1 MISTNATNCI
11 DNDHHI
17 HHRTH
22 HTATAGSQT
31 CGISSG
37 VSNNRRNM
45 SNTNVC
51 GVRCRSLLGYQ
62 PHLQLINDVNIMGS
76 NNCGDTGASGG
87 RYSPHPNEMFL
98 QHHGKLSIQS
108 INGYDDS
115 TNCCLPPPSPAP
127 NSDRYIIGLTSLQ
140 GSQICGT
147 SSNGNCLDM
156 HTTYANYDGGGN
168 VGGQVHQANAQQIH
182 QHLHTHHT
190 AQSLSSS
197 TSTSPLAVSGNCA
210 TKYVGSMQQCSISP
224 NTRFRLSDRYGEVPS
239 PKSLILNSPS
249 TIGSQGVFAA
259 ASGEVSTQPASA
271 ARYASSSQFLTQSTP
286 LVTSD
291 TYTYLSSTVHTPVK
305 RYVPTP
311 PPPNELYTDI
321 SIQPPTS
328 TPQTYVNKC
337 TNNSSVING
346 GISGNG
352 TTQHVNTLPF
362 RLRMKCCANDL
373 AHSTVMQAANTN
385 TSHMTRSLEHRPL
398 TVTDYYVTSPRT
410 RPSYGNST
418 HTSHNAQGGHN
429 SINNNCF
436 NVVNNSNISANGI
449 GNSKCA
455 TAAAK
460 DASIII
466 LQDQQMPT
474 NEHLT
479 SLSKL
484 HNTSSC
490 ITSASTASSA
500 STAVAGG
507 SNPLCVRP
515 STASPLSIGANGMYV
530 VGNSRLSTNGVAR
543 ANNSNVINDS
553 NGRIYTTPVTQMD
566 ANSGGSGVGNNS
578 SSNINSGL
586 GAATTC
592 LHCNTVRRTTGVH
605 QTTQTTGPISPIPIQ
620 QVLEGNNAGV
630 SCNGVFLQSKL
641 EQTSLSLSPSTSESH
656 ISPQS
661 PSANGAPN
669 SRIPFRS
676 KGNDGSGNN
685 GVEELLQQ
693 QGDQMYVTPKALHH
707 PMNVITEGTYTEHV
721 GIAGNGQLCKQQ
733 QHQPS
738 LNGNRQLLQHSP
750 MQMHHQPQQPSPIQQ
765 LPVPQQQQQIQRFS
779 RKKRL
784 SQYIRNEIAR
794 FFGVDAST
802 EAEEFAV
809 WQGRQR
815 RLALRRFGA
824 LKSENELHAEM
835 NNRNTSEINN
845 RVNCYNGAGGG
856 TNQQY
861 HQHHY
866 HPSERPDI
874 LPAHDTEGDDL
885 AIEYSSRRRHFLYA
899 DFQLGDHVERK
910 ASVGTMIIS
919 SLTYIV
925 HTLNKRH
932 QRNYRQWSRSFAQ
945 AHINQINSIDSSGD
959 IFEGLSAL
967 HEDELFFDSSGTE
980 QTLNNG
986 NVIGSN
992 SSNGATSDSLQQS
1005 NTVRPGDGSAM
1016 ITNNNGLKI
1025 LEHHRQIYLGE
1036 RMHGWRTSAVM
1047 GSSGKHATSNTIT
1060 SKNGEQITAP
1070 MLLQQAAT
1078 SNSNSGQQSSNVC
1091 STSAS
1096 HQSKKPTIGSH
1107 NAAPLLPNVHSTKG
1121 TRANRISAQLLD
1133 GVLENSRRSIQR
1145 KVKLFTVND
1154 LDDRADHRPFF
1165 TYWIN
1170 TVQTLVLLL
1179 SLICY
1184 GIGPIG
1190 IGVEQKTGQV
1200 LVTSLS
1206 LQTVQHTEQRNLW
1219 IGPRNNDLVHMGAK
1233 FATCMRSDVRIM
1245 DVLLKTRRQERE
1257 TACCIRND
1265 DSGCV
1270 QSSQADCSVRG
1281 LFPTKSISTW
1291 KKWSPGESGPGGR
1304 ISGSVCGLDPKYC
1317 DAPASI
1323 APYEWPDDITK
1334 WPICRKT
1341 NSFSQR
1347 FRYKDHTAEH
1357 MVCEVIG
1364 HPCCT
1369 GVYGECRITTREYC
1383 DFVNGYFHEEASL
1396 CSQISCLNN
1405 VCGMLPF
1412 ISGEVPDQFYRLFT
1426 SLCLHAGIL
1435 HLAITIAFQHVFLAD
1450 LERLI
1455 GPIRTAIVYIGSGL
1469 AGNLTSAVLV
1479 PYKPEVGPLAS
1490 LSGVIASLIVLLI
1503 LIHWKQ
1509 LRKPHV
1515 ALFKLMCITALIFGV
1530 GTLPWQLNFAGLLA
1544 GIFCGI
1550 FLTIALVPFVSVSK
1564 YGRKAKI
1571 NLIWSCV
1578 IFHLFIY
1585 SVLLGIFYVF
1595 PTELTSLN
1603 VGEVLKTNF
1612 NSNSG
1617 GGSNVAD
1624 SVSVGVGGI
1633 GRSGDMPAG
1642 ISNGRGYNGKNKW
1655 YQSMQQQQYY
1665 YHHRSSD
1672 IITSGVHL
1680 RKEPLQVQQNEMSPV
1695 ASFYHYGYH
1704 LNRSNNQMSNK
1715 FKYNPYNNGNSKNTS
1730 FTNYYF
1736 ANNIKSYLNSSNKSH
1751 HITDDSEMLSYNA
1764 RPVSKTIEVEEG
1776 LRNDSNSNTNIIAYN
1791 INKNQ
1796 RTGKENIDDGSNN
1809 IDIDVVVSDMTVG
1822 KLQSLQTIN
1831 AVQNQTPNYSSARH
1845 SFGKQT
1851 NNLRYVGASDNTNCS
1866 SSSSPIFE
1874 NQQLQL
1880 QQLKLILHSGRKNPR
1895 SNNDLPK
1902 LAINVNSL
1910 HDSVDLDDIDV
1921 DSELMYIVEA
1931 DTDNK
1936 DARRRPHINAGEKS
1950 QFTVYLN
1957 HTSGSTSTNDK
1968 NINKASTNP
1977 NVARV
1982 AKSNVRLGTK
1992 PFHNFIASQQQR
2004 LLLVSNFAPPVN
2016 RLYKKVAALA
2026 DTVNMP
2032 VSATRDPAATA
2043 TGPRST
2049 TLSSAVKVKTKPEL
2063 MSTASVAVP
2072 PQQNLQIATAAT
2084 KHH

>member
-1 MISTNATNCI
+1 MISSNPSNCI
-11 DNDHHI
+11 ENDHHI

-31 CGISSG
+31 CGFSSG
-37 VSNNRRNM
+37 VRNNRRNM
-45 SNTNVC
+45 SNNNVC

-62 PHLQLINDVNIMGS
+62 PHLQLINDANIMGS
-76 NNCGDTGASGG
+76 NNCCDTGASGG

-98 QHHGKLSIQS
+98 QHHGKHSSQP
-108 INGYDDS
+108 INGFDDS

-127 NSDRYIIGLTSLQ
+127 NSDRYIMGLTSLQ
-140 GSQICGT
+140 GSQICGA
-147 SSNGNCLDM
+147 SSNVNCLDM
-156 HTTYANYDGGGN
+156 HTTYTNYDGGGN
-168 VGGQVHQANAQQIH
+168 IGGQVHQANTQHLH

-197 TSTSPLAVSGNCA
+197 ASTLPLAVSSNCG
-210 TKYVGSMQQCSISP
+210 TDLSEKYAGSMQQCSISP
-224 NTRFRLSDRYGEVPS
+224 NTRFRLSDRYREVS
-239 PKSLILNSPS
+239 TPKSLVLNSTS
-249 TIGSQGVFAA
+249 TTGSQGAFAP
-259 ASGEVSTQPASA
+259 ASGDVSTQHCSA
-271 ARYASSSQFLTQSTP
+271 ARYASSAHFLTQNTP

-311 PPPNELYTDI
+311 PPSNELYTDI
-321 SIQPPTS
+321 SVQQSTL
-328 TPQTYVNKC
+328 TPQTYVSKC
-337 TNNSSVING
+337 TNNSVIG
-346 GISGNG
+346 GNG
-352 TTQHVNTLPF
+352 TAQHVNTLPF

-373 AHSTVMQAANTN
+373 AHPPVMQAANIN
-385 TSHMTRSLEHRPL
+385 TSHMTHSLEHRPL
-398 TVTDYYVTSPRT
+398 SITDYYATSPRT
-410 RPSYGNST
+410 RSS
-418 HTSHNAQGGHN
+418 
-429 SINNNCF
+429 F
-436 NVVNNSNISANGI
+436 NVVNNSNIIANVM

-455 TAAAK
+455 GVTAK

-474 NEHLT
+474 NENLT
-479 SLSKL
+479 SLSQL

-490 ITSASTASSA
+490 ITSASTACSA

-530 VGNSRLSTNGVAR
+530 GGNSRLNTNGVAR
-543 ANNSNVINDS
+543 ANNSNVISDS
-553 NGRIYTTPVTQMD
+553 NNRIYTTPVTQKD
-566 ANSGGSGVGNNS
+566 ANSSGNSVGDNS
-578 SSNINSGL
+578 ISNINSGP
-586 GAATTC
+586 GGATTC

-620 QVLEGNNAGV
+620 QVLEGNSAGV
-630 SCNGVFLQSKL
+630 TGSYNGVFIQNKL
-641 EQTSLSLSPSTSESH
+641 EQTSLSLTPSTSESH

-661 PSANGAPN
+661 PSANRAPN
-669 SRIPFRS
+669 SRVPFRS
-676 KGNDGSGNN
+676 KANDHSSNN
-685 GVEELLQQ
+685 GVEQLLQQ

-707 PMNVITEGTYTEHV
+707 PMNVITEGTITEHV
-721 GIAGNGQLCKQQ
+721 SITGNGQMCKQQ
-733 QHQPS
+733 QHQQA
-738 LNGNRQLLQHSP
+738 LNLNRQLLQHSS

-765 LPVPQQQQQIQRFS
+765 LPIPQQQQQIQRFS

-784 SQYIRNEIAR
+784 SQYIRKEIAR

-824 LKSENELHAEM
+824 LKSENELHTEM
-835 NNRNTSEINN
+835 NNRNTSEVNN
-845 RVNCYNGAGGG
+845 RINFYNGVGGG

-861 HQHHY
+861 HQDHY
-866 HPSERPDI
+866 HSSERPDI

-885 AIEYSSRRRHFLYA
+885 TIEYTSRRRHFSYT

-910 ASVGTMIIS
+910 ASVGTMIMS

-925 HTLNKRH
+925 QTLNKRH
-932 QRNYRQWSRSFAQ
+932 PRHNRQWSRSFAQ
-945 AHINQINSIDSSGD
+945 AHINQINGIDNSGD
-959 IFEGLSAL
+959 IFEGLPAF
-967 HEDELFFDSSGTE
+967 HEEELFFDSSGTE
-980 QTLNNG
+980 QTLNNS
-986 NVIGSN
+986 NVIGLN
-992 SSNGATSDSLQQS
+992 SSNGAISGSLQQS
-1005 NTVRPGDGSAM
+1005 NVMRPGDGSATV
-1016 ITNNNGLKI
+1016 TNNNGVQL
-1025 LEHHRQIYLGE
+1025 LEHHRQIYMSE

-1047 GSSGKHATSNTIT
+1047 GGSGKHGTPNTNVAT
-1060 SKNGEQITAP
+1060 NGEQITASI
-1070 MLLQQAAT
+1070 LLQQAT
-1078 SNSNSGQQSSNVC
+1078 TTNINTGGQQSSNVC
-1091 STSAS
+1091 TTSIS
-1096 HQSKKPTIGSH
+1096 HQSNMTAIAG
-1107 NAAPLLPNVHSTKG
+1107 NNGTPLLPIIQPTNG
-1121 TRANRISAQLLD
+1121 TRGNRIAAQLLD

-1396 CSQISCLNN
+1396 CSQISCLSN
-1405 VCGMLPF
+1405 VCGMVPF

-1435 HLAITIAFQHVFLAD
+1435 HLAITVAFQHVFLAD

-1455 GPIRTAIVYIGSGL
+1455 GPVRTAIVYIGSGL

-1479 PYKPEVGPLAS
+1479 PYKAEVGPLAS
-1490 LSGVIASLIVLLI
+1490 LSGVTASLAVLLI
-1503 LIHWKQ
+1503 LIHWKH

-1515 ALFKLMCITALIFGV
+1515 ALFKLMCITALVFGV
-1530 GTLPWQLNFAGLLA
+1530 GILPWQLNFAGLLA

-1550 FLTIALVPFVSVSK
+1550 FLTIALVPFVSVTK
-1564 YGRKAKI
+1564 YGRKSKI

-1585 SVLLGIFYVF
+1585 SALLGIFYVF

-1603 VGEVLKTNF
+1603 VGEVLKTNL
-1612 NSNSG
+1612 NANSG

-1624 SVSVGVGGI
+1624 SVSVGH
-1633 GRSGDMPAG
+1633 SGDMPAG

-1672 IITSGVHL
+1672 IITSGVDL
-1680 RKEPLQVQQNEMSPV
+1680 QKKPLQVQQNEMGPV
-1695 ASFYHYGYH
+1695 PSFYNYAYH
-1704 LNRSNNQMSNK
+1704 MNRSNNQMSSK
-1715 FKYNPYNNGNSKNTS
+1715 YKYNPNNNGNSNNSS

-1736 ANNIKSYLNSSNKSH
+1736 ANNIKSFLNSSNKSH
-1751 HITDDSEMLSYNA
+1751 HITGDSEILSENA
-1764 RPVSKTIEVEEG
+1764 RPVAKVIEVEAG
-1776 LRNDSNSNTNIIAYN
+1776 LSNRSTGNTNIIAYN
-1791 INKNQ
+1791 IKKNK
-1796 RTGKENIDDGSNN
+1796 RTSEEVIGDGSNN
-1809 IDIDVVVSDMTVG
+1809 IDIDVIVGDMTVG
-1822 KLQSLQTIN
+1822 KVQSLQTFN
-1831 AVQNQTPNYSSARH
+1831 AIVNQTPNYSSGRY

-1851 NNLRYVGASDNTNCS
+1851 NNLRFVGVSANGNYNRSNS
-1866 SSSSPIFE
+1866 LILE

-1880 QQLKLILHSGRKNPR
+1880 QQLRLMLHSGRKQSHPNGNIKDT
-1895 SNNDLPK
+1895 SFYNDRQK
-1902 LAINVNSL
+1902 LDNIVDSL
-1910 HDSVDLDDIDV
+1910 HNFDDIDIHR
-1921 DSELMYIVEA
+1921 ELMYIVEG

-1936 DARRRPHINAGEKS
+1936 DDLEVSLVTKPHVNPDEKT
-1950 QFTVYLN
+1950 QFTFHLN
-1957 HTSGSTSTNDK
+1957 DTSVFAFINDRNVNTTSTNPK
-1968 NINKASTNP
+1968 
-1977 NVARV
+1977 VARV
-1982 AKSNVRLGTK
+1982 AKSKVRLSTK
-1992 PFHNFIASQQQR
+1992 PWQNFTGSQQQQ
-2004 LLLVSNFAPPVN
+2004 LNLVSNVAAPFK
-2016 RLYKKVAALA
+2016 RLYKKVAVTALT
-2026 DTVNMP
+2026 DTINMSG
-2032 VSATRDPAATA
+2032 SATGDPASTA

-2049 TLSSAVKVKTKPEL
+2049 TSSSMLGEADKLKTKTEL
-2063 MSTASVAVP
+2063 MKRKV
-2072 PQQNLQIATAAT
+2072 QQ
-2084 KHH
+2084 K